1 MRDIFTLTK
10 PRPVVWRNYSETKTH
25 SYSIP
30 FSFCGMKISK
40 KNPFFFFLFSLPPV
54 APTTDGASLHFLYA
68 LYTKA
73 VHTACS
79 GNFLAPSP
87 IPSNWDMIG
96 WAVGG
101 GGQLGGQST
110 PVCSCARLVF
120 FFFFFPSRR
129 NNVIWFW
136 TDCWLFTLLSSLHTF
151 LHLLHNT
158 MWHCINCLRA
168 WCHVLSCSLVTKHLE
183 YWGKNEK
190 HLSKK
195 KLILVS
201 ENSAQMTAHSRCQH
215 DVN

>member
-40 KNPFFFFLFSLPPV
+40 KKKVSPPCLVSPPV

-120 FFFFFPSRR
+120 FFFFSFRLAG
-129 NNVIWFW
+129 
-136 TDCWLFTLLSSLHTF
+136 TMLSDFELTVGFSP
-151 LHLLHNT
+151 
-158 MWHCINCLRA
+158 
-168 WCHVLSCSLVTKHLE
+168 CSLLYTHS
-183 YWGKNEK
+183 YTCCTIPCGIA
-190 HLSKK
+190 
-195 KLILVS
+195 LI
-201 ENSAQMTAHSRCQH
+201 A
-215 DVN
+215 

>member
-1 MRDIFTLTK
+1 MLYIQRLCIQLVLEIFWPPPPYLATEIWLAEQWEGEGNWEGK
-10 PRPVVWRNYSETKTH
+10 ALQSAH
-25 SYSIP
+25 AL
-30 FSFCGMKISK
+30 G
-40 KNPFFFFLFSLPPV
+40 LFS
-54 APTTDGASLHFLYA
+54 
-68 LYTKA
+68 
-73 VHTACS
+73 
-79 GNFLAPSP
+79 
-87 IPSNWDMIG
+87 
-96 WAVGG
+96 
-101 GGQLGGQST
+101 
-110 PVCSCARLVF
+110 